1 MADKL
6 TKERADVLK
15 KERADKLTKDSLPKP
30 REWSHFETVVP
41 GDYRV
46 LLEAPDKKLSVLS
59 EVDVQ
64 IPEGK
69 QATISVRTSL
79 ALIDIPVEGAEEIA
93 RDG

>member
-1 MADKL
+1 MADK
-6 TKERADVLK
+6 LK

-46 LLEAPDKKLSVLS
+46 LLEAPGGKSVVLS
-59 EVDVQ
+59 EVDVS
-64 IPEGK
+64 IPKGK

-79 ALIDIPVEGAEEIA
+79 AMIDIPVEDAERIA